1 MIVETLAVIATA
13 KATIAGVRQAIALGK
28 DASALIH
35 EFFDAKD
42 AVMKVRANPPKR
54 PFQSANSEAMQIIQL
69 AEDMQQ
75 VEEEIKMSF
84 MRRGKTN
91 LWMDFLR
98 ERNAI
103 VARNKADEIDANN
116 TKAKRKQEIEE
127 AITMVLLAIAGA
139 GLVTLVA
146 WGTME
151 YVDFMGRH

>member
-1 MIVETLAVIATA
+1 MIVETMAVIATA

-28 DASALIH
+28 DASAMVH

-69 AEDMQQ
+69 AEEIQQ

-91 LWMDFLR
+91 LWMDFLK

-103 VARNKADEIDANN
+103 VARNKAEDLAME
-116 TKAKRKQEIEE
+116 KAKSKRKQEISE
-127 AITMVLLAIAGA
+127 AIEMVLLVVLIA
-139 GLVTLVA
+139 LIITLGV

-151 YVDFMGRH
+151 YIDFMRK

>member
-1 MIVETLAVIATA
+1 MIVETMAVIATA

-28 DASALIH
+28 DASAMVH

-69 AEDMQQ
+69 AEEIQQ

-91 LWMDFLR
+91 LWMDFLK

-103 VARNKADEIDANN
+103 VARNKAEDLAME
-116 TKAKRKQEIEE
+116 KAKSKRKQEIEE
-127 AITMVLLAIAGA
+127 VVEMVLLVVLIS
-139 GLVTLVA
+139 LVITLGV
-146 WGTME
+146 WGTVE
-151 YVDFMGRH
+151 YIDFMRK

>member
-1 MIVETLAVIATA
+1 MIVETMAIISTA

-28 DASALIH
+28 DASAMIH

-42 AVMKVRANPPKR
+42 AVMKARANPPKR

-75 VEEEIKMSF
+75 VEEEIKISF

-91 LWMDFLR
+91 LWMQFLQ

-103 VARNKADEIDANN
+103 VARNKAEEIEMDKA
-116 TKAKRKQEIEE
+116 KAKRKKEIGEVIE
-127 AITMVLLAIAGA
+127 LVLLIVVAASV
-139 GLVTLVA
+139 VTLVA
-146 WGTME
+146 WGTMQ
-151 YVDFMGRH
+151 YVDFMRR

>member
-1 MIVETLAVIATA
+1 MIVETMAIISTA

-28 DASALIH
+28 DASAMIH

-42 AVMKVRANPPKR
+42 AVMKARANPPKR

-75 VEEEIKMSF
+75 VEEEIKISF

-103 VARNKADEIDANN
+103 VARNKAEEIEMDKA
-116 TKAKRKQEIEE
+116 KAKRKKEIGEVIE
-127 AITMVLLAIAGA
+127 LVLLIVLAASV
-139 GLVTLVA
+139 VTLVA
-146 WGTME
+146 WGTMQ
-151 YVDFMGRH
+151 YVDFMRR

>member
-1 MIVETLAVIATA
+1 
-13 KATIAGVRQAIALGK
+13 VRQAIALGK

-42 AVMKVRANPPKR
+42 AVMKVKANPPKK

-75 VEEEIKMSF
+75 VEEEIKNSF

-91 LWMDFLR
+91 LWMDFLQ

-103 VARNKADEIDANN
+103 VARNKADEIEMEKI
-116 TKAKRKQEIEE
+116 KAKRRKEIEE
-127 AITMVLLAIAGA
+127 AVTMLLIGVAGA
-139 GLVTLVA
+139 LVMTLVV
-146 WGTME
+146 WGTLQ
-151 YVDFMGRH
+151 YVDFMRSH

>member
-1 MIVETLAVIATA
+1 MIVETMAVIATA

-28 DASALIH
+28 DASAMIH

-69 AEDMQQ
+69 AEEIQQ

-91 LWMDFLR
+91 LWMDFLK

-103 VARNKADEIDANN
+103 VARNKAEDLAME
-116 TKAKRKQEIEE
+116 KAKSKRKQEIEE
-127 AITMVLLAIAGA
+127 VMEMVLLVALIS
-139 GLVTLVA
+139 LVITLGV
-146 WGTME
+146 WGTVE
-151 YVDFMGRH
+151 YIDFMRK

>member
-1 MIVETLAVIATA
+1 MIVETMAVIATA

-42 AVMKVRANPPKR
+42 AVMKVRANPPKK
-54 PFQSANSEAMQIIQL
+54 PFQSANSEALQIIQL

-103 VARNKADEIDANN
+103 VARNKADEIEADNA
-116 TKAKRKQEIEE
+116 KAKRRKEIEE
-127 AITMVLLAIAGA
+127 AVTMLLMGVAGA
-139 GLVTLVA
+139 LVMTLVV
-146 WGTME
+146 WGTLQ
-151 YVDFMGRH
+151 YVDFMRA